1 MIEFDKAHAR
11 IAELEAEL
19 AAIGAG
25 GVSGPLMGEQSA
37 PKVSD
42 AQRALHELILNR
54 LSHAELL
61 EKAHYL
67 MELNSNQGRT
77 IGELQDLVALT
88 AQAPSQPGGF
98 SAGDMASAAA
108 QGYRDGWTAA
118 QAISAEPAVQDVCEW
133 HFDDEYEVVWE
144 SSCGELWS
152 FIDGG
157 PAENSVRFCQGC
169 GKPVAMAAH
178 EKAKKP

>member
-1 MIEFDKAHAR
+1 MTNKKQPEALRLAEMLTADEWPGSVTLVSYARECVAELRRQHAR
-11 IAELEAEL
+11 ITEMEARLE
-19 AAIGAG
+19 AIGAG

-88 AQAPSQPGGF
+88 AQAPSQLGGF

-108 QGYRDGWTAA
+108 QGYRQGYEQRD
-118 QAISAEPAVQDVCEW
+118 AE
-133 HFDDEYEVVWE
+133 
-144 SSCGELWS
+144 
-152 FIDGG
+152 
-157 PAENSVRFCQGC
+157 VRGAL
-169 GKPVAMAAH
+169 V
-178 EKAKKP
+178 